1 MPDRFLNLVRI
12 LSEAE
17 LPRPTWRPIPNF
29 GLLPG
34 VADMS
39 FCLICCKGNVMA
51 GRQAVLGCYIHQVL
65 CHVFT
70 DTVKYAN

>member
-1 MPDRFLNLVRI
+1 MPDRLLNLVRI

-17 LPRPTWRPIPNF
+17 LPRPTSTPLPNL

-39 FCLICCKGNVMA
+39 FWVIYCKGNVMA
-51 GRQAVLGCYIHQVL
+51 GRLLLVVRYI
-65 CHVFT
+65 T
-70 DTVKYAN
+70 